1 MIALVDYLTDE
12 DLIKLRDDHSLL
24 DATRKAAAEELV
36 KRLTLKEET
45 NDV

>member
-24 DATRKAAAEELV
+24 DATRKAAMEIFSQ
-36 KRLTLKEET
+36 RRI
-45 NDV
+45 